1 MLEEFIKVIF
11 GLFGIFILPGLIC
24 EWAEKF
30 LWKDDNSAPTQ
41 SQLQNYHSAIEL
53 QNRLD
58 AWLTKVEAARASD
71 KWKYGRDYERFIGY
85 LFERKGYYVVYN
97 GALEGKA
104 DGGIDLIACKDGLI
118 HLIQCKRWRN
128 LIGAEEIEKFANAVD
143 RFERRRS
150 MYESKLPNG
159 YSKCKVMPMFYATN
173 GYAEEAFDV
182 AEWSGICLKMQPFS
196 SIREYPSVKCVLQN
210 GEKVYY
216 LPFDRDFD
224 KGHVGVYR
232 GGCYKFTVFDAQRA
246 GYRYVNNPNII
257 PVQFPS
263 SQKNRPA
270 SEGNAK
276 LKFVAMSFAV
286 VVFLFA
292 VIPDSSTSKT
302 SSPPPTRTYTHET
315 FRPTPQSYSTP
326 KPEYRPIEL
335 PKAEPL
341 PVTDLLPKTQVPILS
356 KPEPIAPSL
365 VEENLADDEPSLDLP
380 ETFDSLESDA
390 TRKDFEREAELAR
403 QRADAYIEAN
413 RDRWERE
420 TELARQRA
428 DAYIEA
434 NRDRWE
440 REIQK
445 YRNEPISS
453 PERTNRNSPLNRA
466 L

>member
-1 MLEEFIKVIF
+1 MLEELFKVIF
-11 GLFGIFILPGLIC
+11 GLFGIFVLPGLVC

-41 SQLQNYHSAIEL
+41 SQLRNYRSAIEL

-58 AWLTKVEAARASD
+58 AWLNKVEASRASD

-104 DGGIDLIACKDGLI
+104 DGGIDLIACKDGFI

-128 LIGAEEIEKFANAVD
+128 LIGVEEIEKFANAVD

-150 MYESKLPNG
+150 MYESKLPHG
-159 YSKCKVMPMFYATN
+159 YSKCKVMPIFYATN
-173 GYAEEAFDV
+173 GYAKDAFNEAYWLDI
-182 AEWSGICLKMQPFS
+182 SLKTQPFS
-196 SIREYPSVKCVLQN
+196 SIREYPPVKCVLQN

-224 KGHVGVYR
+224 RVHVGVYR

-263 SQKNRPA
+263 SKKNQPA
-270 SEGNAK
+270 SEGTSK
-276 LKFVAMSFAV
+276 LKFVATSFAAV
-286 VVFLFA
+286 AFLFA

-302 SSPPPTRTYTHET
+302 SSPPARSYTHED
-315 FRPTPQSYSTP
+315 FRPTTRSYSAP
-326 KPEYRPIEL
+326 QPDYRPIEL

-341 PVTDLLPKTQVPILS
+341 PVTDLLPKTQVPILNAS
-356 KPEPIAPSL
+356 EPIAPPL
-365 VEENLADDEPSLDLP
+365 VEENLADDKPSLDVP
-380 ETFDSLESDA
+380 KIENP
-390 TRKDFEREAELAR
+390 RKDFELDAELAR
-403 QRADAYIEAN
+403 KRADAYIEAN
-413 RDRWERE
+413 RDR
-420 TELARQRA
+420 RQH
-428 DAYIEA
+428 DA
-434 NRDRWE
+434 
-440 REIQK
+440 QK
-445 YRNEPISS
+445 YRNEPISFE
-453 PERTNRNSPLNRA
+453 PEPIPLPAEQKPIPSSKEFNWVSAGIPENSPRSNSFFA
-466 L
+466 P